1 MPNPEKRD
9 DIKKQTTMFGTTP
22 SLGTGVATLT
32 LGVDLEPGGVGARHP
47 SNKPNTR
54 GTLEKDGKKRIGVA
68 TGRATPNFVLTS
80 YAAWWHRMEKE
91 ASQFY
96 KDVRDEEEKRKRKME
111 EKKKK
116 QKQKEEFIKKFFP
129 SCGNSPGGTW

>member
-1 MPNPEKRD
+1 M
-9 DIKKQTTMFGTTP
+9 
-22 SLGTGVATLT
+22 
-32 LGVDLEPGGVGARHP
+32 
-47 SNKPNTR
+47 R

-96 KDVRDEEEKRKRKME
+96 KDIREEEEKRKRKME

-116 QKQKEEFIKKFFP
+116 PKKKEEFHQKVLP
-129 SCGNSPGGTW
+129 